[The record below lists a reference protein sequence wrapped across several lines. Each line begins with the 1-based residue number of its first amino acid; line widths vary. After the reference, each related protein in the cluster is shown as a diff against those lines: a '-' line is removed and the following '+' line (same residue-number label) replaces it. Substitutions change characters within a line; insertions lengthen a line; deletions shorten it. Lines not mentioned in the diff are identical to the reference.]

1 MENGLLVHQHLH
13 LSSLNLSQSEA
24 EGGRG
29 FTDCGRARLPACTSY
44 KESVSTA
51 GAGYLRPALS
61 KKNILGLKQKGH
73 KCKHA
78 KGLLVL
84 YKGKVVFI
92 PLGVSALF
100 LWKPGCV
107 PLAVYASLLP
117 LMLIELS
124 MYPRNKK
131 RKDVLRLASRLGSVI

>member
-1 MENGLLVHQHLH
+1 MFVFSRMENGILVHQHLH

-61 KKNILGLKQKGH
+61 KKKHSGTKTEGPQVQTRQGLA
-73 KCKHA
+73 C
-78 KGLLVL
+78 LVQR
-84 YKGKVVFI
+84 KSRFH
-92 PLGVSALF
+92 PFRSFCPVSLEARLCASGCLCF
-100 LWKPGCV
+100 L
-107 PLAVYASLLP
+107 AAT
-117 LMLIELS
+117 
-124 MYPRNKK
+124 
-131 RKDVLRLASRLGSVI
+131 DVN